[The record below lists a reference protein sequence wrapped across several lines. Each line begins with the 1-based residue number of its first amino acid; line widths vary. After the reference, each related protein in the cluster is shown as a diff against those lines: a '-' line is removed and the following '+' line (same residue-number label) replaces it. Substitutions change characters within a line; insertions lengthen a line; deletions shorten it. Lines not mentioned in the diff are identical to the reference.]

1 MPVPVLVKYE
11 DNTDTLLVLNDSL
24 QYQEFAFNLP
34 KTAKSVMTIDQF
46 NYNDKVLC
54 AKTLVAFVGIDD
66 KEAVIK
72 SEELFQNYPNPFNN
86 TTLISFALPNTGKAE
101 LTVYNAK
108 GELVKELVN
117 REMSAGKHSFEFK
130 ADNLNS
136 GVYFYRL
143 KFAGRTLESKLVL
156 IK

>member
-1 MPVPVLVKYE
+1 
-11 DNTDTLLVLNDSL
+11 VLNDSL
-24 QYQEFAFNLP
+24 AYQEFSFDLP
-34 KTAKSVMTIDQF
+34 KFAYAAMSIDQF

-54 AKTLVAFVGIDD
+54 SKTLVPFVGIHN
-66 KEAVIK
+66 EELGIRN
-72 SEELFQNYPNPFNN
+72 EELFQNYPNPFNN
-86 TTLISFALPNTGKAE
+86 TTLISFALPSNGKAE

-117 REMSAGKHSFEFK
+117 REMSAGKHSLEFK

-143 KFAGRTLESKLVL
+143 KFGGRTLENKLVL
-156 IK
+156 VK